1 MNPFFTF
8 LSAAYIFC
16 IVYLAGSP
24 LVSRIAEFN
33 PYSLLH
39 IPLYGILTIL
49 LLLALAS
56 KPQTSRTS
64 RYSMAASVAIAV
76 GAVDEYYQ
84 SFIPNRDASMGDV
97 LLDIL
102 GVVLVMILARRVPPL
117 LWMNALKKLK
127 K

>member
-16 IVYLAGSP
+16 IFYLAGSP
-24 LVSRIAEFN
+24 VVSRIGEFN
-33 PYSLLH
+33 FYSLLH
-39 IPLYGILTIL
+39 IPLYGILMIL
-49 LLLALAS
+49 LLLAFAS
-56 KPQTSRTS
+56 KPETSRTS
-64 RYSMAASVAIAV
+64 RYSSAAGLAVAV

-102 GVVLVMILARRVPPL
+102 GVVLVMFLARRVPPL